1 MAGRRR
7 DAFIADAGLHGA
19 RSALKALW
27 WSGTKAVGRAAVR
40 SRPSSSSDHDEGA
53 RAPVRAQSDTP
64 PPPRTHVRAKWIEAF
79 TKDVADVRAGLYPPP
94 EPLFDNPVEAWRAT
108 EDLVKDAREVEAR
121 RRRHG
126 VTEARGEPGAE
137 AYPAYYRQNF
147 HFQTGGW
154 FTRESARRYEP
165 QVEALFGGTAGA
177 MRRRALSLLARAWR
191 DRDQRGLK
199 VLDLACGSGAF
210 LRDLKA
216 AFPRAAAC
224 GLDLSPAYAAEAAE
238 LSGAPVVQAAAERL
252 PFKDASFDAVAC
264 IYLFHEL
271 PPKVRPAVTAE
282 IARVLKPGGL
292 LAFADSVQPRDEPEM
307 ARMLES
313 FPAFFHEP
321 YYASFL
327 ETDLPALFE
336 AAGLTEQASDTA
348 FLTKARLF
356 VRA

>member
-1 MAGRRR
+1 MAGRGRS
-7 DAFIADAGLHGA
+7 AFIADAGLHGA

-40 SRPSSSSDHDEGA
+40 RRPSSSSEHEED
-53 RAPVRAQSDTP
+53 APIRFQSDSP
-64 PPPRTHVRAKWIEAF
+64 APPRRHVRAKWLEAF
-79 TKDVADVRAGLYPPP
+79 AKDIADVRAGLYPPP
-94 EPLFDNPVEAWRAT
+94 EPLFDNPLEAWRAT
-108 EDLVKDAREVEAR
+108 DDLVKDAREVEAR
-121 RRRHG
+121 RRRDG
-126 VTEARGEPGAE
+126 GTEARAEPGAE

-154 FTRESARRYEP
+154 FTRDSARRYEP

-199 VLDLACGSGAF
+199 LLDLACGSGAF

-216 AFPRAAAC
+216 AFPRAAVF

-238 LSGAPVVQAAAERL
+238 QTGAPVVQAAAERL
-252 PFKDASFDAVAC
+252 PFPDASFDAVAC

-271 PPKVRPAVTAE
+271 PPKVRPVVAAE
-282 IARVLKPGGL
+282 IARVLRPGGL

-327 ETDLPALFE
+327 ETDLDALFG
-336 AAGLTEQASDTA
+336 AAGLSEQDSDAA

-356 VRA
+356 VRR

>member
-1 MAGRRR
+1 MAGRGR
-7 DAFIADAGLHGA
+7 DAFIGDAGLHSA
-19 RSALKALW
+19 RSVLKALW
-27 WSGTKAVGRAAVR
+27 WSGTKAVGRARVR
-40 SRPSSSSDHDEGA
+40 SHHDEA
-53 RAPVRAQSDTP
+53 EPVRIPSDAP
-64 PPPRTHVRAKWIEAF
+64 PPPRNHVRAKWMEAF
-79 TKDVADVRAGLYPPP
+79 RKDVADVRAGLYPPP
-94 EPLFDNPVEAWRAT
+94 EPLFDNPVEAWRAAD
-108 EDLVKDAREVEAR
+108 DLVKDAREVEAR
-121 RRRHG
+121 RRRKG
-126 VTEARGEPGAE
+126 GTEARAEPGAE
-137 AYPAYYRQNF
+137 AYPVYYRQNF

-154 FTRESARRYEP
+154 FTRDSARRYEP

-177 MRRRALSLLARAWR
+177 MRRRALALLAKAWR

-210 LRDLKA
+210 LRDLKT
-216 AFPRAAAC
+216 AFPRAAVC
-224 GLDLSPAYAAEAAE
+224 GLDLSPAYAAEAAAHA
-238 LSGAPVVQAAAERL
+238 GAPVVQAAAERL
-252 PFKDASFDAVAC
+252 PFGDASFDAVAC

-271 PPKVRPAVTAE
+271 PPRVRPVVAGE

-327 ETDLPALFE
+327 EADLSALFGT
-336 AAGLTEQASDTA
+336 AGLAEQASDAA

-356 VRA
+356 ERAS